1 MVEWCPKC
9 NAMLTPGTQKCPR
22 CGKRLRKKN
31 GEEYTAADIFW
42 LSFTTLG
49 LVMIP
54 IVIII
59 IGAIL
64 CIVLSS

>member
-9 NAMLTPGTQKCPR
+9 NAMLTPGTLKCPR

-49 LVMIP
+49 FVLIP

-59 IGAIL
+59 IGAIF